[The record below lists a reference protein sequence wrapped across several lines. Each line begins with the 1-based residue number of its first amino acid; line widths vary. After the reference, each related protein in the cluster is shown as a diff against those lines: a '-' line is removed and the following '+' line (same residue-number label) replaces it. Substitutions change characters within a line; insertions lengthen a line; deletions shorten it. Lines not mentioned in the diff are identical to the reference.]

1 MQVIETLS
9 EGLKREYK
17 VVLPAA
23 DLLARLDRELAELSQ
38 KVRINGFRPGK
49 VPTAHLKRVYGKSVM
64 ADVVQNAVN
73 EANQKI
79 VADNKLRL
87 SQQPDI
93 RLSEDQAEVERAF
106 AAQGDLA
113 FTVALETLPEFEI
126 GSFDDIA
133 IERPVHAAEAAEI
146 DKALDGMADRNRV
159 YTVKDGPAAQGD
171 KATIDFVGKIG
182 GEPFEGGTGTDID
195 VIIGSDTFIPGFEAQ
210 LVGLKAG
217 DAKLVEASFPEAY
230 AAPQLAGK
238 AATFDVTVKS
248 VAAPGAV
255 TMDDDFA
262 KGFGVDSLD
271 KLREAVRGE
280 IQKGYDAASRD
291 KAKRRL
297 LDKLDARYAF
307 ALPQGLV
314 EQEFATIWKQV
325 EAEQKQSGKSFADE
339 GTTEEAA
346 RADYRRIAERRVR
359 LGLLLAAVGEQAKV
373 EIKDDEVTQALVARA
388 RQFPGQEKMVW
399 DYYQKNPQALAELR
413 APIFEEKVVDHLLGL
428 VKVTDLPVSRE
439 ELFKVEDDDK
449 AA

>member
-159 YTVKDGPAAQGD
+159 YTVKDGAAAQGD

-195 VIIGSDTFIPGFEAQ
+195 VVIGSDTFIPGFEAQ

-230 AAPQLAGK
+230 AAPHLAGK

-280 IQKGYDAASRD
+280 IQKGYDVASRD

-297 LDKLDARYAF
+297 LDKLDARYSF
-307 ALPQGLV
+307 PLPQGLV
-314 EQEFATIWKQV
+314 EQEFGTIWKQV

-359 LGLLLAAVGEQAKV
+359 LGLLLAAVGELAKV

-428 VKVTDLPVSRE
+428 VKVTDLPVSRD